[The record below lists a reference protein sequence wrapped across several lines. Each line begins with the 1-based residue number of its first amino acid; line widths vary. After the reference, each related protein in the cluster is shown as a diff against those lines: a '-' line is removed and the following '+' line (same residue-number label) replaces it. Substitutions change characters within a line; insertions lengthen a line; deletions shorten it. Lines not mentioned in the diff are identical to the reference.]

1 MEQSIKANKEKLE
14 NNNYFKTKK
23 KVWQK
28 NVRRIIST
36 MDKICEINLASNFPA
51 APLFF
56 LQSMIKPKQEY
67 IKQALYLGLS
77 RRLE

>member
-36 MDKICEINLASNFPA
+36 MDKICEINLTSDFSA

-56 LQSMIKPKQEY
+56 TKYDKPKQEY
-67 IKQALYLGLS
+67 IK
-77 RRLE
+77 RV